1 MKTLYIDI
9 NNEHIQS
16 NSKLEVLHYDLDS
29 DFFFYLGEKISKGCC
44 IENENAIITDFNT
57 AENKEDFKQ
66 IISQWK
72 KLKDILFSEKHGET
86 FEFSLPKGY
95 IHWLKFHPQYV
106 DIYDR
111 NFYISESRIIA
122 IDIEKLYEESIEEL
136 QRKVLRYL
144 DKNDLYQRIDEIVFG
159 DDAVTHK
166 SPIVCAIQNK
176 YKTISIIT
184 LKERI
189 ERERQK
195 QLEQERIK
203 REEEEKEQREKLE
216 QERLEREKEEKEH
229 LAQLERE
236 KFEKERQEQL
246 EQEKKQSGQ
255 FLSYDEYYIFRVI
268 YHKIFCKSFNGS
280 NDAEK
285 RYLLVK
291 LQDNMQDILSGKCIC
306 INRFHAEAYTN
317 PQSPFYNPK
326 EPEISFTPRDLSI
339 MQFFSRICRES
350 KFYGADWLFDETM
363 LDEIF
368 RISQCGSGVYDFK
381 EEIEIP
387 FVKSYK
393 QNSISKVMYR
403 STVWHFQSSE
413 DSFEAK
419 FVRSY

>member
-9 NNEHIQS
+9 NNEKVVS
-16 NSKLEVLHYDLDS
+16 NDEIEVLNHDLDS
-29 DFFFYLGEKISKGCC
+29 DFFFYLGEKISKGCN

-57 AENKEDFKQ
+57 ADNKEDYQQ

-72 KLKDILFSEKHGET
+72 ELKCILLSEEHEDT
-86 FEFSLPKGY
+86 FEFTLPNGY
-95 IHWLKFHPQYV
+95 IHWLKFHSQYV

-111 NFYISESRIIA
+111 NFSNSESRVIS
-122 IDIEKLYEESIEEL
+122 IDMEELYGESIEEL
-136 QRKVLRYL
+136 QRKVLRCL
-144 DKNDLYQRIDEIVFG
+144 DKDDLYQRIDEIVFG
-159 DDAVTHK
+159 DDVVTYK

-195 QLEQERIK
+195 QLEQERLN
-203 REEEEKEQREKLE
+203 REAEEKEQREQLE
-216 QERLEREKEEKEH
+216 QERLECEKEEREH
-229 LAQLERE
+229 QAQLERE
-236 KFEKERQEQL
+236 KLEKERQEQL
-246 EQEKKQSGQ
+246 EQEKKLSGQ
-255 FLSYDEYYIFRVI
+255 FLSYEEYYIFRVI

-280 NDAEK
+280 NDAER
-285 RYLLVK
+285 RYLLVN
-291 LQDNMQDILSGKCIC
+291 LRDNMQDILNGKCIC
-306 INRFHAEAYTN
+306 IKRYNAEAYTN

-326 EPEISFTPRDLSI
+326 EPEISFTSRDLSM
-339 MQFFSRICRES
+339 MQFFSRMCRDS
-350 KFYGADWLFDETM
+350 KFYGSDWLFDEAM